1 MLEPLQ
7 MRAPSKRW
15 LALAGVIFF
24 STASLAWSYTR
35 LRRTE
40 KVEGAPASSKQ
51 RSEVRAQRPGFASSS
66 TSISKAELIDSDN
79 DGIPDVEELRTY
91 QDRDAFRRWFTFIA
105 ENQFYRLSD
114 QWNEDQRDCAGLARF
129 AMREALRRHDRPWFQ
144 KMGPGYETVAW
155 GGVIA
160 PALLMFGLVRTDG
173 ATASLLLN
181 LEAALTAAIAW
192 IAFREN
198 VDRRVLIGMLAIV
211 AGGAVLSWEQGPRAG
226 SVAGPLLIAGACLGW
241 ALDNNFTRRVSGSDA
256 ATIACF
262 KGLIAG
268 AVNLAL
274 ALAQGALLP
283 RAGAIAAAAIVGFF
297 GYGISLALFI
307 VALRGLGTA
316 RTSAYFS
323 IAPFFGAAVA
333 LAVLGEQATALFW
346 VAATLMALGVWL
358 HVTERHEH
366 RHVHGPLEHA
376 HVHVHDEHHRHE
388 HDSGFDGGEPHSH
401 PHRHSRLVHSHPH
414 YPDLH
419 HRHEH

>member
-1 MLEPLQ
+1 MPVAAIAYALISAALFGASTPL
-7 MRAPSKRW
+7 AKILLGELPPLL
-15 LALAGVIFF
+15 LAALLYLG
-24 STASLAWSYTR
+24 SGLGLLAWITVR
-35 LRRTE
+35 
-40 KVEGAPASSKQ
+40 PAASRVVLA
-51 RSEVRAQRPGFASSS
+51 RSE
-66 TSISKAELIDSDN
+66 
-79 DGIPDVEELRTY
+79 
-91 QDRDAFRRWFTFIA
+91 W
-105 ENQFYRLSD
+105 
-114 QWNEDQRDCAGLARF
+114 
-129 AMREALRRHDRPWFQ
+129 PWL
-144 KMGPGYETVAW
+144 GAAIVT

-198 VDRRVLIGMLAIV
+198 VDRGVLIGMVAIV
-211 AGGAVLSWEQGPRAG
+211 AGGMVLSWEQGPRAG
-226 SVAGPLLIAGACLGW
+226 GVAGPLLIAAACLGW
-241 ALDNNFTRRVSGSDA
+241 ALDNNFTRRVSGGDA
-256 ATIACF
+256 ATIACL

-346 VAATLMALGVWL
+346 VAAALMALGVWL

-366 RHVHGPLEHA
+366 RHVHAPIEHA
-376 HVHVHDEHHRHE
+376 HVHVHDEHHQHE
-388 HDSGFDGGEPHSH
+388 HDLGFDGGEPHSH

>member
-1 MLEPLQ
+1 MPVAAIAYALISAALFGASTPLAKMLLGELP
-7 MRAPSKRW
+7 P
-15 LALAGVIFF
+15 LALAGLLYLGSGVGL
-24 STASLAWSYTR
+24 LAWIA
-35 LRRTE
+35 LR
-40 KVEGAPASSKQ
+40 PAANRAVLA
-51 RSEVRAQRPGFASSS
+51 RSE
-66 TSISKAELIDSDN
+66 
-79 DGIPDVEELRTY
+79 
-91 QDRDAFRRWFTFIA
+91 W
-105 ENQFYRLSD
+105 
-114 QWNEDQRDCAGLARF
+114 
-129 AMREALRRHDRPWFQ
+129 PWL
-144 KMGPGYETVAW
+144 GAAIVT

-160 PALLMFGLVRTDG
+160 PGLLVRSDG

-211 AGGAVLSWEQGPRAG
+211 AGGVVLSWEQVPRAG
-226 SVAGPLLIAGACLGW
+226 GVAGPLLIAGACLGW
-241 ALDNNFTRRVSGSDA
+241 ALDNNFTRRVSGGDA
-256 ATIACF
+256 ATIACL

-274 ALAQGALLP
+274 ASAQGAVLP
-283 RAGAIAAAAIVGFF
+283 RAGAIAAAALVGFF

-376 HVHVHDEHHRHE
+376 HVHVHDEHHQHE
-388 HDSGFDGGEPHSH
+388 HDIAWDGGEPHSH
-401 PHRHSRLVHSHPH
+401 LHRHSRLVHSHPH

>member
-1 MLEPLQ
+1 MPAVAIAYALISAALFGASTPLAKMLL
-7 MRAPSKRW
+7 
-15 LALAGVIFF
+15 G
-24 STASLAWSYTR
+24 
-35 LRRTE
+35 
-40 KVEGAPASSKQ
+40 
-51 RSEVRAQRPGFASSS
+51 
-66 TSISKAELIDSDN
+66 EL
-79 DGIPDVEELRTY
+79 P
-91 QDRDAFRRWFTFIA
+91 
-105 ENQFYRLSD
+105 
-114 QWNEDQRDCAGLARF
+114 
-129 AMREALRRHDRPWFQ
+129 P
-144 KMGPGYETVAW
+144 
-155 GGVIA
+155 
-160 PALLMFGLVRTDG
+160 
-173 ATASLLLN
+173 LLLN

-198 VDRRVLIGMLAIV
+198 VDRGVLIGMVAIV
-211 AGGAVLSWEQGPRAG
+211 AGGMVLSWEQLPRAG
-226 SVAGPLLIAGACLGW
+226 GVAGPLLIAAACLGW
-241 ALDNNFTRRVSGSDA
+241 ALDNNFTRRVSGGDA
-256 ATIACF
+256 ATIACL

-346 VAATLMALGVWL
+346 VAAALMALGVWL

-366 RHVHGPLEHA
+366 RHVHAPIEHA
-376 HVHVHDEHHRHE
+376 HVHVHDEHHQHE
-388 HDSGFDGGEPHSH
+388 HDLGFDGGNPHSH

>member
-1 MLEPLQ
+1 
-7 MRAPSKRW
+7 
-15 LALAGVIFF
+15 
-24 STASLAWSYTR
+24 
-35 LRRTE
+35 
-40 KVEGAPASSKQ
+40 
-51 RSEVRAQRPGFASSS
+51 
-66 TSISKAELIDSDN
+66 
-79 DGIPDVEELRTY
+79 
-91 QDRDAFRRWFTFIA
+91 
-105 ENQFYRLSD
+105 
-114 QWNEDQRDCAGLARF
+114 
-129 AMREALRRHDRPWFQ
+129 
-144 KMGPGYETVAW
+144 
-155 GGVIA
+155 
-160 PALLMFGLVRTDG
+160 G

-198 VDRRVLIGMLAIV
+198 VDRGVLIGMVAIV
-211 AGGAVLSWEQGPRAG
+211 AGGMVLSWEQVPRAG
-226 SVAGPLLIAGACLGW
+226 GVAGPLLIAAACLGW
-241 ALDNNFTRRVSGSDA
+241 ALDNNFTRRVSGGDA
-256 ATIACF
+256 ATIACL

-346 VAATLMALGVWL
+346 VAAALMALGVWL

-366 RHVHGPLEHA
+366 RHVHAPIEHA
-376 HVHVHDEHHRHE
+376 HVHVHDEHHSHE
-388 HDSGFDGGEPHSH
+388 HDLGFDGGEPHSH